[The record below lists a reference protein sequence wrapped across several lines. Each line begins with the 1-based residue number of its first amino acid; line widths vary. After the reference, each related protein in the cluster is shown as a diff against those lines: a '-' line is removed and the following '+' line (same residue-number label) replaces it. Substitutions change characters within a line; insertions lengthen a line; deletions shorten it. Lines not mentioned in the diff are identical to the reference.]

1 MMIADVDTQKYGEL
15 LLSVLPTSIRND
27 DELDRMT
34 REFDALMTKSL
45 KGGLTFEEQ
54 RLFELLADLIEK
66 YEDENYPVG
75 SRSTPESRL
84 AFLMEQ
90 KDLTQKDL
98 VPAVF
103 SSQSIVSE
111 IINGKRKININQA
124 RKLAEFFKVSVELF
138 V

>member
-1 MMIADVDTQKYGEL
+1 MMIADVDAQKYGEL

-27 DELDRMT
+27 NELDRMT

-45 KGGLTFEEQ
+45 KSGLTFEEE

-75 SRSTPESRL
+75 SRSTPESML
-84 AFLMEQ
+84 VFLMEQ

-98 VPAVF
+98 VPQVF

-124 RKLAEFFKVSVELF
+124 RKLADFFKVSVELF

>member
-1 MMIADVDTQKYGEL
+1 MMIADVDAQKYGEL

-27 DELDRMT
+27 DELDRMA

-45 KGGLTFEEQ
+45 KSGLTFEEE
-54 RLFELLADLIEK
+54 RMFELLADLIEK

-75 SRSTPESRL
+75 SRSTPESML
-84 AFLMEQ
+84 AFLIEQ

-98 VPAVF
+98 VPQVF
-103 SSQSIVSE
+103 SSQSVVSE
-111 IINGKRKININQA
+111 ILSGKRRINISQA
-124 RKLAEFFKVSVELF
+124 RKLADFFKVSVELF